1 MKISPRQKLLHEH
14 RPENIAQ
21 RLGQPPRPERMSDLV
36 LGAIDGC
43 ITTFAIVSGAFGAGF
58 SPLVVLV
65 MGVANLLADGV
76 SMAVSNYEAVNAQ
89 QRFAEHARRTEEQHI
104 RLVPEGERE
113 EIRQIFAGKG
123 FSGENLEHIVDTV
136 TADRTLWVDTML
148 SEEYG
153 LSLIDPNPLAS
164 AWWTFVAFVLVG
176 LIPLLPFFFNGE
188 NFTQKFAISTALAGL
203 VFFSIGLLKGWVFQS
218 SLLRAG
224 LGTFLLGSTAAGIAF
239 AVGYL
244 LQGMFGVA

>member
-1 MKISPRQKLLHEH
+1 MSGASRRQLQRDH
-14 RPENIAQ
+14 RPENIAR
-21 RLGQPPRPERMSDLV
+21 RLGQPLRPNRMSDLV

-58 SPLVVLV
+58 SPLVVVV

-76 SMAVSNYEAVNAQ
+76 SMAVSNFEAVNAQ

-113 EIRQIFAGKG
+113 EIRQIFANKG

-136 TADRTLWVDTML
+136 TADRGLWIDTML

-153 LSLIDPNPLAS
+153 LAQIEPDPLAS
-164 AWWTFVAFVLVG
+164 AWWTFIAFVVVG
-176 LIPLLPFFFNGE
+176 LIPMLPFFFGGSD
-188 NFTQKFAISTALAGL
+188 FTQKFVISTTLAGL
-203 VFFSIGLLKGWVFQS
+203 VFFSIGLLKGRVFQGS
-218 SLLRAG
+218 MLRAG
-224 LGTFLLGSTAAGIAF
+224 LGTFLLGSSAAGIAF
-239 AVGYL
+239 AVGYI
-244 LQGMFGVA
+244 LQQAFGVA

>member
-1 MKISPRQKLLHEH
+1 MKTSRQQELIREH
-14 RPENIAQ
+14 RPENIARRLQ
-21 RLGQPPRPERMSDLV
+21 RPPRGERISDLV

-76 SMAVSNYEAVNAQ
+76 SMAVSNFEAVNAQ

-104 RLVPEGERE
+104 RMVPEGERE
-113 EIRQIFAGKG
+113 EIRQIFANKG
-123 FSGENLEHIVDTV
+123 FSGEHLEHIVDTV
-136 TADRTLWVDTML
+136 TADRALWINTML

-153 LSLIDPNPLAS
+153 LSPVAPNPLAS

-176 LIPLLPFFFNGE
+176 LVPLLPFFFGGG
-188 NFTQKFAISTALAGL
+188 NFSQKFAISTGLAGL
-203 VFFSIGLLKGWVFQS
+203 VFFFIGVLKGWVFRG

-224 LGTFLLGSTAAGIAF
+224 LGTFLLGSCAAGIAF
-239 AVGYL
+239 AVGYT
-244 LQGMFGVA
+244 LQRVVGVA